1 MRVIS
6 GKSSVM
12 MEKLDGSEEFVNI
25 ILF

>member
-12 MEKLDGSEEFVNI
+12 KEKLDGSEEFVNI